1 MLISEAVSSESSVGK
16 VASSE
21 GIGVGDLLL
30 HLLNLAGLLGLSSVS
45 LLDAMQCCVVVMVS
59 IWYGVGLL
67 CLLVHLLCD
76 LPLVGDLLEDL
87 LEDLLLCLLLLGLL
101 V

>member
-1 MLISEAVSSESSVGK
+1 MLISEAMSSESSVGK

-21 GIGVGDLLL
+21 GIGMGDMFL
-30 HLLNLAGLLGLSSVS
+30 HVLNLVGLLGLLSVS

-67 CLLVHLLCD
+67 CLLLHLLCD

-87 LEDLLLCLLLLGLL
+87 LEDQLLCLLLLDSL